1 MAIREVVINDTCVTI
16 HECDDLGDPITGRT
30 ITGSW
35 LWDSALCL
43 SEWISEAVANNQ
55 VRISGATV
63 LELGAGTGLPGLF
76 AATYGASHVV
86 LTDVGSLVPNLCA
99 NVGANGLEDLV
110 QVMEL
115 KWGED
120 ASMLGQ
126 VDVLL
131 LSDLFYDPEEM
142 PALAKTM
149 HSVWA
154 EGTSGYAASE
164 VRDGVNE
171 CLMVLRQEGFE
182 FHDVALMTRPLN
194 GDSVETADFAVYVIS
209 RLSYT
214 GLDSEN

>member
-1 MAIREVVINDTCVTI
+1 MAIREVLIEDTCVTI
-16 HECDDLGDPITGRT
+16 HECDDLGDPITGRA

-43 SEWISEAVANNQ
+43 SEWISEAVANKQ

-76 AATYGASHVV
+76 TAASGASRVV
-86 LTDVGSLVPNLCA
+86 LTDVGALVPNLCA

-115 KWGED
+115 KWGDD
-120 ASMLGQ
+120 ASMFGQ
-126 VDVLL
+126 VDVVL

-149 HSVWA
+149 RSVWA
-154 EGTSGYAASE
+154 EGTRGYAASE
-164 VRDGVNE
+164 VRDGVDE
-171 CLMVLRQEGFE
+171 CLKVLRQEGFE
-182 FHDVALMTRPLN
+182 SHDVALMTRPLIR
-194 GDSVETADFAVYVIS
+194 DSAETASFAVYVIS
-209 RLSYT
+209 LELYRT
-214 GLDSEN
+214 